1 MNGEGEKRDI
11 VFHLHLLSDATGET
25 LNAIAKAAA
34 AQFETAKPIEHVH
47 PLVRTKRQLER
58 ALAEIE
64 RAPGLVLYTLMSP
77 DLRTMLEE
85 RLDVLGMPAHSVLDG
100 TISIFRQYLG
110 MEASDRPGGQ
120 HELDQ
125 RYFAR
130 IAALNFTMAHDDGQ
144 GRLTIDGADVILVGV
159 SRTSKTPTCIYLAN
173 RGYKAANIPLVPDL
187 PLPEVLTEAR
197 KPLIV
202 GLVASPERLVQ
213 IRRNRLLALHEDTE
227 TDYVDLDRVRAEATA
242 ARRLFMAQRWPVIDV
257 SRRSI
262 EETAAAI
269 IALLNRRELGEPV
282 IGDGVTG
289 DAEK

>member
-1 MNGEGEKRDI
+1 GSG
-11 VFHLHLLSDATGET
+11 S
-25 LNAIAKAAA
+25 
-34 AQFETAKPIEHVH
+34 
-47 PLVRTKRQLER
+47 R
-58 ALAEIE
+58 ALM
-64 RAPGLVLYTLMSP
+64 T
-77 DLRTMLEE
+77 
-85 RLDVLGMPAHSVLDG
+85 
-100 TISIFRQYLG
+100 
-110 MEASDRPGGQ
+110 
-120 HELDQ
+120 
-125 RYFAR
+125 
-130 IAALNFTMAHDDGQ
+130 AAL
-144 GRLTIDGADVILVGV
+144 RLV
-159 SRTSKTPTCIYLAN
+159 AN

-282 IGDGVTG
+282 IGDGVTEDG
-289 DAEK
+289 AK